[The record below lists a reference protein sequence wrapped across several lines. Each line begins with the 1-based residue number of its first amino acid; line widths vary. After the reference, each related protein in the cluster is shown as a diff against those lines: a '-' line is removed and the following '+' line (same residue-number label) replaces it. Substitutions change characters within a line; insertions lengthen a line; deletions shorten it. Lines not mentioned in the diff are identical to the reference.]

1 MAVEF
6 FLIDAPHTVPV
17 EHAAWQEALAR
28 WRIAAD
34 RVFNCESWDNSQFER
49 LNHAAVE
56 AKQEADRLEQIA
68 RAAWR
73 TAPLGTPPVK
83 PRPEGSL

>member
-1 MAVEF
+1 MAVEY

-34 RVFNCESWDNSQFER
+34 RVFKCESWNDSTFER
-49 LNHAAVE
+49 LNGVAVD
-56 AKQEADRLEQIA
+56 AKQEADRLEQVA
-68 RAAWR
+68 RAAWNN
-73 TAPLGTPPVK
+73 AVK
-83 PRPEGSL
+83 PRSTGSV

>member
-17 EHAAWQEALAR
+17 EHAAWQAALAR

-34 RVFNCESWDNSQFER
+34 RVFQCESWDNSQFER
-49 LNHAAVE
+49 LNQVAVD
-56 AKQEADRLEQIA
+56 AKHEADRLEQVT
-68 RAAWR
+68 RMAWR
-73 TAPLGTPPVK
+73 SAPHSN
-83 PRPEGSL
+83 GSR